1 MTAQVG
7 FEAVPILTLARRVG
21 RAIDNE
27 RRRLARRRG
36 PAAARAA
43 VLVPALASTLGYD
56 DGVQSPSWSLV
67 TTDGRVSTFW
77 REAPSA

>member
-1 MTAQVG
+1 MTAREG
-7 FEAVPILTLARRVG
+7 FTPVLTLAMRFS
-21 RAIDNE
+21 RAISNE
-27 RRRLARRRG
+27 RREIARRRG

-56 DGVQSPSWSLV
+56 DGVQAPSWSLV

>member
-27 RRRLARRRG
+27 RRRLARERG
-36 PAAARAA
+36 PDVARRTRLLPG
-43 VLVPALASTLGYD
+43 VVGNIGYD
-56 DGVQSPSWSLV
+56 DGLGAPSWSLV
-67 TTDGRVSTFW
+67 GDDGSVSTFW
-77 REAPSA
+77 GRAPSV